1 MNKVFDY
8 NGTFV
13 STSTPKKQLRT
24 VKKTLLIDSADRDT
38 TKYFTNGDFV
48 VYLPRNYKNV
58 VSIRLKSA
66 TFPPLTVGSAGAG
79 AFTHSYLYGPNLST
93 TTWNPASQVAPTGGP
108 AVDAAVPATNYYFLL
123 ELEGHNKNDETTVAA
138 QRSTYVDNFFARI
151 PVSLTQQTSAA
162 TPAYYIEYNDN
173 THEENTT
180 RYTPAIE
187 NLDRLRVKCRLHS
200 QQNNTGFIYWTDD
213 GAYVQEVA
221 DIANFSLVL
230 EVEMLDNGF
239 DDFSSLESRIN
250 NREIGNFGC

>member
-24 VKKTLLIDSADRDT
+24 VKKTFLIDSADRDT

-66 TFPPLTVGSAGAG
+66 TFPPLTVGAAGGG
-79 AFTHSYLYGPNLST
+79 ALSHTYAAGPNILPYPSGT
-93 TTWNPASQVAPTGGP
+93 PQY
-108 AVDAAVPATNYYFLL
+108 AADVPVPATNFYFLL
-123 ELEGHNKNDETTVAA
+123 ELEGYNKNDETTVAA
-138 QRSTYVDNFFARI
+138 QRSTFVDNFFARI
-151 PVSLTQQTSAA
+151 PVSLSQQNTLA
-162 TPAYYIEYNDN
+162 TPTYYIEYNDN

-200 QQNNTGFIYWTDD
+200 QQGNVGFIYWTND
-213 GAYVQEVA
+213 GAYPEA
-221 DIANFSLVL
+221 LSDIVNFSLVL

-250 NREIGNFGC
+250 NRDAGNYGC

>member
-24 VKKTLLIDSADRDT
+24 VKKTVLIDSADRDT

-48 VYLPRNYKNV
+48 VYLPHNYKNV

-66 TFPPLTVGSAGAG
+66 TFPPLTVGAAGAG
-79 AFTHSYLYGPNLST
+79 ALSHTYAAGPNILPYATGT
-93 TTWNPASQVAPTGGP
+93 TQYASDTAVA
-108 AVDAAVPATNYYFLL
+108 ATNYYFLI
-123 ELEGHNKNDETTVAA
+123 EFGGFNKNDETTVSA
-138 QRSTYVDNFFARI
+138 QRSTYVDNYFAKI
-151 PVSLTQQTSAA
+151 PVNLVQQNTKS
-162 TPAYYIEYNDN
+162 PVAYYIEYNDN
-173 THEENTT
+173 SNEENTS

-187 NLDRLRVKCRLHS
+187 NLDRLNIKCRLHS
-200 QQNNTGFIYWTDD
+200 QQDKSGFIYWTDD
-213 GAYVQEVA
+213 GAAAAALA
-221 DIANFSLVL
+221 DIVNFSLVL

-250 NREIGNFGC
+250 NREVGNFGC